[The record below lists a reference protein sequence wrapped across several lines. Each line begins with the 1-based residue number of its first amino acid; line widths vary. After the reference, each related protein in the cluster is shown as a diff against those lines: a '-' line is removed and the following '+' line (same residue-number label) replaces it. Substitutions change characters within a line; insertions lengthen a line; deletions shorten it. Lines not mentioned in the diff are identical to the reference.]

1 MGLIMPTNSGHTTRQ
16 HLCDNCLIPITG
28 VYCSH
33 CGQKKVSASKHFSTL
48 LKEFFEDILNLDDKI
63 LRTIKPL
70 LFRPGFLSLEYFD
83 DRRMRYVSPLKLYF
97 FLSVITFFLVQQSVE
112 SNVTPNDFLQLDDD
126 ASKNSKPKGVDINL
140 INGKPWHAKTNPI
153 NLPIPDTANTLINQK
168 IIRLDAVI
176 KSKDAQKQLIHAG
189 LSAIPTALLLML
201 PFFALLLK
209 LAYLFNNRLYMEH
222 MIVALHNHA
231 FLLLIIL
238 FSIIAN
244 QMGVWWGK
252 SIVWLN
258 PWIDTLTNLLLVF
271 LPVYFLVSLKR
282 VYQQGWRK
290 TLFKFLL
297 IGFCYIFI
305 LAFGMI
311 MMLTIGLMSL

>member
-1 MGLIMPTNSGHTTRQ
+1 
-16 HLCDNCLIPITG
+16 
-28 VYCSH
+28 
-33 CGQKKVSASKHFSTL
+33 
-48 LKEFFEDILNLDDKI
+48 
-63 LRTIKPL
+63 
-70 LFRPGFLSLEYFD
+70 
-83 DRRMRYVSPLKLYF
+83 
-97 FLSVITFFLVQQSVE
+97 
-112 SNVTPNDFLQLDDD
+112 
-126 ASKNSKPKGVDINL
+126 
-140 INGKPWHAKTNPI
+140 
-153 NLPIPDTANTLINQK
+153 
-168 IIRLDAVI
+168 
-176 KSKDAQKQLIHAG
+176 
-189 LSAIPTALLLML
+189 
-201 PFFALLLK
+201 
-209 LAYLFNNRLYMEH
+209 

-252 SIVWLN
+252 CIVWLN

>member
-1 MGLIMPTNSGHTTRQ
+1 
-16 HLCDNCLIPITG
+16 
-28 VYCSH
+28 
-33 CGQKKVSASKHFSTL
+33 
-48 LKEFFEDILNLDDKI
+48 LDDKI

-70 LFRPGFLSLEYFD
+70 LFRPGFLSLEYFA

-112 SNVTPNDFLQLDDD
+112 SNINPNDFVQLDEDATKKS
-126 ASKNSKPKGVDINL
+126 ASKGISFDM
-140 INGKPWHAKTNPI
+140 NGKPWHAKTNPVT
-153 NLPIPDTANTLINQK
+153 NSGIPDAANDLIND
-168 IIRLDAVI
+168 RLSKLDGVL
-176 KSKDAQKQLIHAG
+176 KSKDAQKQFMHAG
-189 LSAIPTALLLML
+189 LSALPTTLLLML

-209 LAYLFNNRLYMEH
+209 LAYLFKNRLYFEH

-238 FSIIAN
+238 ILIVIN

-252 SIVWLN
+252 SIAWLN
-258 PWIDTLTNLLLVF
+258 PWVETIMNLLLVL
-271 LPVYFLVSLKR
+271 LPVYFLVSLKNI
-282 VYQQGWRK
+282 YQQSWRK
-290 TLFKFLL
+290 TIFKFLL

-305 LAFGMI
+305 LAFGLI